1 MLATFDRALVSVNRW
16 AVIAMLAAM
25 AAMVFANVALRFLT
39 DHSILWVEEVSRF
52 LMIWL
57 TFLGAGIVLRYG
69 AHVAID
75 TLAQKLPG
83 AAPALRG
90 AVVAVLLGFFAA
102 MVWLGTRYA
111 TLTWDQ
117 TTPVLGIPFGAVYL
131 AMPIGFAL
139 MIVHLA
145 LMAREYVRERALPG
159 GAGVRRRYGGP
170 LIATLFIGC
179 IALLV
184 LGVPVAFAL
193 GGATLAAIV
202 AAGLPLIALP
212 KYLFSGIDIF
222 ALMAVPF
229 FILTAEIMTGGA
241 LSEVLLRFASQFV
254 GRFRGGL
261 GHTNILAITFFSGIS
276 GSALAD
282 AAGPG
287 AIMIRMMKRDGYRAE
302 YAAALTAAVSILGPI
317 IPPSITMIV
326 YALAYPNVNL
336 VGLMIAGVVPGIVI
350 ALAMAVINHRVSVRR
365 DYRGVPE
372 SLAPRDYLRNTVR
385 ALPALVLPVLI
396 LGGIA
401 SGAFTPTEASVVAV
415 FYSLA
420 AGRWIYGS
428 LEWRMLPAILLRSA
442 LMSASVL
449 IIVAMSAAFAWVL
462 TVSRVP
468 QQMSEFIIGASM
480 SPLAFLFAVNAL
492 LLVFGIFIEPLPGV
506 VVLVPILAP
515 IAHALGVNDLQFGII
530 VIVNLTM
537 GMITPPVGG
546 LLAVTSV
553 VARVPLARLVGEL
566 WPFLGAQLAVLALL
580 SVVPALSTFLPALF
594 GYR

>member
-1 MLATFDRALVSVNRW
+1 MSRCWRSACPSPSRW
-16 AVIAMLAAM
+16 AA
-25 AAMVFANVALRFLT
+25 
-39 DHSILWVEEVSRF
+39 
-52 LMIWL
+52 
-57 TFLGAGIVLRYG
+57 
-69 AHVAID
+69 
-75 TLAQKLPG
+75 
-83 AAPALRG
+83 
-90 AVVAVLLGFFAA
+90 
-102 MVWLGTRYA
+102 
-111 TLTWDQ
+111 
-117 TTPVLGIPFGAVYL
+117 
-131 AMPIGFAL
+131 
-139 MIVHLA
+139 
-145 LMAREYVRERALPG
+145 
-159 GAGVRRRYGGP
+159 
-170 LIATLFIGC
+170 
-179 IALLV
+179 
-184 LGVPVAFAL
+184 
-193 GGATLAAIV
+193 ATLAAIV
-202 AAGLPLIALP
+202 VGGLPLIALP
-212 KYLFSGIDIF
+212 KYMFSGIDVF

-229 FILTAEIMTGGA
+229 FILTAELMTGGA

-317 IPPSITMIV
+317 IPPSITMVV
-326 YALAYPNVNL
+326 YALAYPGVNL
-336 VGLMIAGVVPGIVI
+336 LGLMLAGVIPGLLI
-350 ALAMAVINHRVSVRR
+350 AVAMAVINHRVSVRR
-365 DYRGVPE
+365 DYRGSPE
-372 SLAPRDYLRNTVR
+372 RPSPRDYVRNTVR

-396 LGGIA
+396 LGGIG

-415 FYSLA
+415 FYALA

-449 IIVAMSAAFAWVL
+449 VIVAMSAAFAWVL

-468 QQMSEFIIGASM
+468 QQMSDLIVGAQL
-480 SPLAFLFAVNAL
+480 SPLVFLLAVNL
-492 LLVFGIFIEPLPGV
+492 LLLAFGIFIEPLPGV
-506 VVLVPILAP
+506 VVLVPMLAP
-515 IAHALGVNDLQFGII
+515 IAHALGISDLQFGII

-566 WPFLGAQLAVLALL
+566 WPFLGAQVAVLALL
-580 SVVPALSTFLPALF
+580 SLVPALSTLLPALF